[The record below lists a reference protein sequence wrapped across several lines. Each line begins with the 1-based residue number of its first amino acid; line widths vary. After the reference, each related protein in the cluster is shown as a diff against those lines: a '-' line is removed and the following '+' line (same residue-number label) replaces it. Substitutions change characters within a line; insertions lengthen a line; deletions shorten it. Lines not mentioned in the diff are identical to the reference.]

1 MNKKKRYY
9 GDFGGQYIPQ
19 LFLPILN
26 DLEKAFTEAKKDK
39 EFKKQYGNILKNY
52 VGRPTPLTYAKHLS
66 KLVDAKVYLKRE
78 DLAHTGAHKINNTI
92 GQALLAKYMNKTN
105 IIAETGAG
113 QHGVAT
119 ATAAAYLDLN
129 SKIFMGVEDIR
140 RQELNVLR
148 MKLLGSEVRPV
159 DKGAGTLKDAINE
172 ALRYWAENV
181 EDTYYLLGSVVGPYP
196 YPEIVKYFQ
205 SVIADETKKQIK
217 FFEGTLPTHIIACVG
232 GGSNAMGIFS
242 KFIKEKD
249 VKLIAVEAAG
259 LGLESKH
266 SATLNKGST
275 GFLHGTKSLLI
286 QDNNGQVSEVHSIA
300 PGLDYPS
307 VGPELA
313 YLASKNRVL
322 PAYSNDKEV
331 IDAVK
336 ILSETEGIIPALES
350 AHAVSYLLRHR
361 KDFSSDDIIII
372 NISGR
377 GDKDMHIISEAENE
391 HN

>member
-1 MNKKKRYY
+1 MDKKKRYY

-26 DLEKAFTEAKKDK
+26 DLEKSFNTAKKDK
-39 EFKKQYGNILKNY
+39 EFKKQYKNILKNY
-52 VGRPTPLTYAKHLS
+52 VGRPTPLTFAKHLS
-66 KLVDAKVYLKRE
+66 KLVGAKVYLKRE

-119 ATAAAYLDLN
+119 ATAAAFLDLN
-129 SKIFMGVEDIR
+129 SKIFMGSEDIK

-148 MKLLGSEVRPV
+148 MKLLGSEVKPV
-159 DKGAGTLKDAINE
+159 NKGAGTLKDAINE

-205 SVIADETKKQIK
+205 SVIAEETKRQIK
-217 FFEGTLPTHIIACVG
+217 DFEGTLPTHIIACVG

-242 KFIKEKD
+242 KFIKEKN

-259 LGLESKH
+259 LGLDSKH
-266 SATLNKGST
+266 SATLNKGTT

-286 QDNNGQVSEVHSIA
+286 QDDNGQVSEVHSIA

-313 YLASKNRVL
+313 YLAGKNRII
-322 PAYSNDKEV
+322 PAYSNDREV
-331 IDAVK
+331 IEAVK
-336 ILSETEGIIPALES
+336 ILSELEGIIPALES
-350 AHAVSYLLRHR
+350 AHAVSYMLRHR
-361 KDFSSDDIIII
+361 KDFSYKDIIII

-391 HN
+391 

>member
-1 MNKKKRYY
+1 MNRKSKYY
-9 GDFGGQYIPQ
+9 GEFGGQYIPQ
-19 LFLPILN
+19 LFIPILKE
-26 DLEKAFTEAKKDK
+26 LENAFNQATKDK
-39 EFKKQYGNILKNY
+39 EFKKQYNDILKNF

-66 KLVDAKVYLKRE
+66 KLTGAKVYLKRE

-92 GQALLAKYMNKTN
+92 GQGLLAQFMNKKN

-119 ATAAAYLDLN
+119 ATSAAYLNLN
-129 SKIFMGVEDIR
+129 STIFMGTEDIR

-148 MKLLGSEVRPV
+148 MELLGSKIKPV
-159 DKGAGTLKDAINE
+159 DKGSGTLKDAINE

-196 YPEIVKYFQ
+196 YPKIVKYFQ
-205 SVIADETKKQIK
+205 SIIAEETKAQIK
-217 FFEGTLPTHIIACVG
+217 KFEKSPPTHIIACVG

-242 KFIKEKD
+242 KFIKENNT
-249 VKLIAVEAAG
+249 KLIAVEAAG
-259 LGLESKH
+259 LGINSKH

-275 GFLHGTKSLLI
+275 GFLHGTKSLLL
-286 QDNNGQVSEVHSIA
+286 QNKDGQVSEVHSIA

-313 YLASKNRVL
+313 YLVKTGRVI
-322 PAYSNDKEV
+322 PEYSNDKEV
-331 IDAVK
+331 IKAVK

-350 AHAVSYLLRHR
+350 AHAISYLLKNR
-361 KDFSSDDIIII
+361 KNFTKKDIIIV

-377 GDKDMHIISEAENE
+377 GDKDMHIIAEE
-391 HN
+391 KE